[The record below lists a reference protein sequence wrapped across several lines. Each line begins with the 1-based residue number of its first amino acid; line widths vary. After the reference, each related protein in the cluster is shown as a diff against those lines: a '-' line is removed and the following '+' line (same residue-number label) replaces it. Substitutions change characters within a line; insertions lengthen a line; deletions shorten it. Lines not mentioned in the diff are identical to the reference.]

1 MAKTSATQTQQ
12 GQRTKQL
19 TKLTVFM
26 FTVLTVLTQMPANS
40 AAAAIQAVHMHTSAT
55 PGNNVRP
62 AALAAI
68 NAAEALSNQQ
78 RAVFQQLLDS
88 TAGAAQHGRRKRLRK
103 RHNDEMHLSGLASV
117 TNDAVAPLEWVNAC
131 GFVREENA
139 EPSIQHMMAKE
150 EAVRTLRKALR
161 SENTTINALHTIN
174 ITDMASWRK
183 HSRKYKFL
191 PTLNRT
197 AKIELHHWHRA
208 MQKFVASFAELG
220 VKQYRWDRK
229 NLQMVSAT
237 THELN
242 ALLLSARRILC
253 EVESAIH
260 AVNPQAKIRSV
271 SRAEMQKKLNFYSN
285 DQARVDKQG
294 VDAKDL
300 RFAKQRYN
308 KYVQHMLQIV
318 RRQMQATRKRVGN
331 RATAKSVASY
341 SDESNYSHWLDLA
354 DLEGYDTSA
363 QASYGMSDELPLAA

>member
-19 TKLTVFM
+19 TTLTVFM
-26 FTVLTVLTQMPANS
+26 LTVLTVLTQMPANS

-103 RHNDEMHLSGLASV
+103 RHNDKMHLSGLASV

-150 EAVRTLRKALR
+150 EVVRTLRRALR

-174 ITDMASWRK
+174 ITGMVSWRK

-220 VKQYRWDRK
+220 VKQYRWDLK
-229 NLQMVSAT
+229 NLQMVNAT

-285 DQARVDKQG
+285 DQALVDKKG
-294 VDAKDL
+294 VDPRDL